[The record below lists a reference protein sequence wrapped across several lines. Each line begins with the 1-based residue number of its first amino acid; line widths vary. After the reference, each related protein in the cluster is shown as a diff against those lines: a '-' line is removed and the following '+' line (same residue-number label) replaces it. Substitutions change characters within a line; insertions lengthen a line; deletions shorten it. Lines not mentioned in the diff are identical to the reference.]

1 MFGLVQ
7 NIVNIGDV
15 NGLKIVVKIFEGTKY
30 LYDYPLPSSDLGICV
45 AYNLNENFIVYDFSD
60 ILYKCI
66 CLPCENLQYA
76 VFPLL
81 HLL

>member
-7 NIVNIGDV
+7 NIVNIEDV
-15 NGLKIVVKIFEGTKY
+15 NGLKIVVKIFEDTKD
-30 LYDYPLPSSDLGICV
+30 LYDYPLLSSDLGICV
-45 AYNLNENFIVYDFSD
+45 AYNLNENFIVYDFSN

-66 CLPCENLQYA
+66 CFPCGELEYA
-76 VFPLL
+76 VLPLL